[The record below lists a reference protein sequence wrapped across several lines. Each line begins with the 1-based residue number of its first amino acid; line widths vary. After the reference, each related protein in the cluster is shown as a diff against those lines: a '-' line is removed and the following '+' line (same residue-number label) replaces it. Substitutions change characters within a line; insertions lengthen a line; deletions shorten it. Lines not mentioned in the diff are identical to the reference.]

1 MKQVPVLSRV
11 STADNGQPCLLLLL
25 QGVSTPLILKARGMT
40 RSVCVSSLL
49 NTAREARKYI
59 DAGEMM
65 PDHVVGDLLLEA
77 LLVPASAGLSAA
89 DLNLVV
95 DGFPRTAVQVQLGL
109 VWASVQLQVAVPCQ
123 TRAQLYVLQAFVRA
137 RSTQC

>member
-1 MKQVPVLSRV
+1 MK
-11 STADNGQPCLLLLL
+11 
-25 QGVSTPLILKARGMT
+25 
-40 RSVCVSSLL
+40 RSVCVSSVL

-95 DGFPRTAVQVQLGL
+95 DGFPRTAVQVCAGLKSVNTLQLANAVCDVQFKLLLVSSLVLHQEDSCVWRCPARPGL
-109 VWASVQLQVAVPCQ
+109 SRMSCKHVCM
-123 TRAQLYVLQAFVRA
+123 
-137 RSTQC
+137 

>member
-1 MKQVPVLSRV
+1 MVIAAVWSNLFAV
-11 STADNGQPCLLLLL
+11 VM

-40 RSVCVSSLL
+40 RSVCVSSVL

-95 DGFPRTAVQVQLGL
+95 DGFPRTAVQVRSGCGTAACCASLPDFL
-109 VWASVQLQVAVPCQ
+109 VPD
-123 TRAQLYVLQAFVRA
+123 
-137 RSTQC
+137 